1 MATLGLALGV
11 EGLRSCVFS
20 ASMLESG
27 SSAGQGAPMMW
38 HRSWGAG
45 DWLVM
50 SLMMLIFWGAL
61 VAGAVWLVR
70 NARRPGHSTGSARQ
84 ILDEK
89 LAHGEVT
96 EEEYLRR
103 RELLTR

>member
-1 MATLGLALGV
+1 
-11 EGLRSCVFS
+11 
-20 ASMLESG
+20 
-27 SSAGQGAPMMW
+27 MMW

-61 VAGAVWLVR
+61 VAGAVWFVR
-70 NARRPGHSTGSARQ
+70 NARRPLEPSTTGARQ

-89 LAHGEVT
+89 LARGEVT

-103 RELLTR
+103 RDLLTR

>member
-1 MATLGLALGV
+1 
-11 EGLRSCVFS
+11 
-20 ASMLESG
+20 
-27 SSAGQGAPMMW
+27 MMW
-38 HRSWGAG
+38 QHSWGAG

-70 NARRPGHSTGSARQ
+70 NARRPLEHSTTGARQ

-89 LAHGEVT
+89 LARGEVT

-103 RELLTR
+103 RDLLTR

>member
-1 MATLGLALGV
+1 
-11 EGLRSCVFS
+11 
-20 ASMLESG
+20 
-27 SSAGQGAPMMW
+27 MMW
-38 HRSWGAG
+38 HRSRGAG

-70 NARRPGHSTGSARQ
+70 NARRPLEHSTTGARQ

-89 LAHGEVT
+89 LARGEVT

-103 RELLTR
+103 RDLLTR

>member
-1 MATLGLALGV
+1 
-11 EGLRSCVFS
+11 
-20 ASMLESG
+20 
-27 SSAGQGAPMMW
+27 MMW
-38 HRSWGAG
+38 HHSWGAG

-70 NARRPGHSTGSARQ
+70 NARRPLEHSNGTARQ

-89 LAHGEVT
+89 LARGEVT

-103 RELLTR
+103 RDLLTR